1 MNEEIDNDDS
11 SDSLDNESSPLR
23 VENVEEKDRADQEKP
38 KKSGAINKRN
48 KVAINYGRVSAILVI
63 LSFIPFFL
71 GNDFLIT
78 PFALGV
84 CILGMTWYSVKRKR
98 DCSDDGIIFYSH
110 SQIVYY
116 WPIWLGAFLIS
127 DLSVLGFGV
136 EVIVE
141 EGEQSFAPSKFTLF
155 HLLVTGI
162 VIFFT
167 TVNLR
172 GVWAIVFGV
181 SALAVGLTLSV
192 LNMWDPVLQRLGNLE
207 LYVNSD
213 FYRALGAVVFIPWLM
228 VVFLF
233 DLRRYFHFQ
242 PSQITMVREI
252 GEGEKNFDSF
262 GAVMEKHNDNYV
274 QHIALGFGSGDL
286 SISTHGGESDTIT
299 FPNVWRINKVLK
311 EVSKIRE
318 KRG

>member
-1 MNEEIDNDDS
+1 MNEEIDNDDF

-23 VENVEEKDRADQEKP
+23 VENVEENDRADQEKP
-38 KKSGAINKRN
+38 KKSGSINKRN
-48 KVAINYGRVSAILVI
+48 KVAINYGIVSAILVI

-181 SALAVGLTLSV
+181 SVLAVGLTLSV

>member
-1 MNEEIDNDDS
+1 
-11 SDSLDNESSPLR
+11 
-23 VENVEEKDRADQEKP
+23 
-38 KKSGAINKRN
+38 
-48 KVAINYGRVSAILVI
+48 
-63 LSFIPFFL
+63 
-71 GNDFLIT
+71 
-78 PFALGV
+78 
-84 CILGMTWYSVKRKR
+84 MTWYSVKRKR

-192 LNMWDPVLQRLGNLE
+192 LNMWDPVLQRLGK
-207 LYVNSD
+207 S
-213 FYRALGAVVFIPWLM
+213 RALC
-228 VVFLF
+228 
-233 DLRRYFHFQ
+233 
-242 PSQITMVREI
+242 
-252 GEGEKNFDSF
+252 
-262 GAVMEKHNDNYV
+262 
-274 QHIALGFGSGDL
+274 
-286 SISTHGGESDTIT
+286 
-299 FPNVWRINKVLK
+299 
-311 EVSKIRE
+311 
-318 KRG
+318 

>member
-23 VENVEEKDRADQEKP
+23 VENVEENDRADQEKP
-38 KKSGAINKRN
+38 KKSGSINKRN
-48 KVAINYGRVSAILVI
+48 KVAINYGIVSAILVI

-136 EVIVE
+136 EVIVG

>member
-1 MNEEIDNDDS
+1 MV
-11 SDSLDNESSPLR
+11 LR
-23 VENVEEKDRADQEKP
+23 VQLQKHLVLDT
-38 KKSGAINKRN
+38 
-48 KVAINYGRVSAILVI
+48 VAINYGIVSAILVI

-127 DLSVLGFGV
+127 DLSVLGFGD

-141 EGEQSFAPSKFTLF
+141 EGEQSFVPSKLTLF